1 MFLINPGYYIV
12 VTGTKMLKK
21 LVQHG
26 NSSALVIEKPILEL
40 LNIDQNTTLEV
51 TTDGKSL
58 IIKPANKSILK
69 SLDKINKN
77 HSKTLKKLAQ

>member
-1 MFLINPGYYIV
+1 LIIQCYNIVDTGYI
-12 VTGTKMLKK
+12 MLKK

-40 LNIDQNTTLEV
+40 LNIDQNSTLEV

-58 IIKPANKSILK
+58 IIKPIEKNISK
-69 SLDKINKN
+69 SLEKLNKAHRN
-77 HSKTLKKLAQ
+77 TLKKLAQ

>member
-1 MFLINPGYYIV
+1 
-12 VTGTKMLKK
+12 MLKK

-40 LNIDQNTTLEV
+40 LKIDQNSTLEV

-58 IIKPANKSILK
+58 IIKPIEKSISK
-69 SLDKINKN
+69 SLEKINKV
-77 HSKTLKKLAQ
+77 HGKTLKKLAQ

>member
-1 MFLINPGYYIV
+1 
-12 VTGTKMLKK
+12 MLKK

-40 LNIDQNTTLEV
+40 LNIDQNSTLEV

-58 IIKPANKSILK
+58 IIKPIEKSISK
-69 SLDKINKN
+69 SLEKVNKI
-77 HSKTLKKLAQ
+77 HGKTLKKLAQ

>member
-1 MFLINPGYYIV
+1 MIIQCYNIV
-12 VTGTKMLKK
+12 ITGLNMLKK

-40 LNIDQNTTLEV
+40 LKIDQNSTLEV

-58 IIKPANKSILK
+58 IIKPIEKSISK
-69 SLDKINKN
+69 SLEKVNKA
-77 HSKTLKKLAQ
+77 HGKTLKKLAQ

>member
-1 MFLINPGYYIV
+1 LIIQCYNIVDTGYI
-12 VTGTKMLKK
+12 MLKK

-40 LNIDQNTTLEV
+40 LNIDQNSTLEV

-58 IIKPANKSILK
+58 IIKPIEKNISK
-69 SLDKINKN
+69 SLEKVNKAHRN
-77 HSKTLKKLAQ
+77 TLKKLAQ

>member
-1 MFLINPGYYIV
+1 MIIQCYNIVDTGYI
-12 VTGTKMLKK
+12 MLKK

-40 LNIDQNTTLEV
+40 LNIDQNSTLEV

-58 IIKPANKSILK
+58 IIKPIEKNISK
-69 SLDKINKN
+69 SLEKVNKAHRN
-77 HSKTLKKLAQ
+77 TLKKLAQ

>member
-1 MFLINPGYYIV
+1 MIIQCYNIVDTGYI
-12 VTGTKMLKK
+12 MLKK

-40 LNIDQNTTLEV
+40 LNIDQNSTLEV

-58 IIKPANKSILK
+58 IIKPIEKNISK
-69 SLDKINKN
+69 SLEKLNKAHRN
-77 HSKTLKKLAQ
+77 TLKKLAQ